1 MTVKVLHPGL
11 LTSIQDLGR
20 YGYQKYG
27 VIVSGGMDSYSL
39 RLANLLVGNE
49 ENEGVLEISLA
60 GPSLKLRKAT
70 LFAITGGD
78 LSPTIN
84 GEPVPLGRPVYL
96 KQEGILQFGACKS
109 GCRCYLAIA
118 GGFAVPRIMGSKST
132 YLRAG
137 IGGYQG
143 RALQAGDEL
152 ALDLPGRRAGK
163 LIEYLVK
170 QPAAKESSFFTTSW
184 YAGREHIPL
193 PGGAV
198 SIRIIAGSQ
207 FAQFSELSRQRFLQE
222 EYQIT
227 PQADRMGYR
236 LSGPAL
242 QLTEPLEM
250 ISEAVVLGTVQV
262 PPDGNP
268 IILLADRQTAG
279 GYPKI
284 GQVAAVDI
292 AIVAQIK
299 PGRKICFV
307 KISLNEAEQLYLARE
322 EHLCQLA
329 KAIQLKT
336 Q

>member
-1 MTVKVLHPGL
+1 MTVKVLRPGL

-39 RLANLLVGNE
+39 RLANVLVGNE

-60 GPSLKLRKAT
+60 GPSLKLEKAT
-70 LFAITGGD
+70 LFTITGGD
-78 LSPTIN
+78 LSPTFN

-96 KQEGILQFGACKS
+96 RQDGILQFGACKS
-109 GCRCYLAIA
+109 GCRCYLSIA
-118 GGFAVPRIMGSKST
+118 GGFAVPHVMGSKST

-143 RALQAGDEL
+143 RALREGDEL
-152 ALDLPGRRAGK
+152 TLNLPGKQASK
-163 LIEYLVK
+163 FIEYLVK
-170 QPAAKESSFFTTSW
+170 QPAAEGRCFTTTGW
-184 YAGREHIPL
+184 YVGREHIPA

-198 SIRIIAGSQ
+198 SIRIMAGSQ
-207 FAQFSELSRQRFLQE
+207 FEQFSETSKQRFLQE
-222 EYQIT
+222 EYQVT

-242 QLTEPLEM
+242 QLTEQLEM
-250 ISEAVVLGTVQV
+250 ISEAVVLGAVQV

-292 AIVAQIK
+292 ATVAQIK
-299 PGRKICFV
+299 PGRKIRFV
-307 KISLNEAEQLYLARE
+307 KVSIKETEQLYLARE
-322 EHLCQLA
+322 EHLYQLA
-329 KAIQLKT
+329 KAIQLKM